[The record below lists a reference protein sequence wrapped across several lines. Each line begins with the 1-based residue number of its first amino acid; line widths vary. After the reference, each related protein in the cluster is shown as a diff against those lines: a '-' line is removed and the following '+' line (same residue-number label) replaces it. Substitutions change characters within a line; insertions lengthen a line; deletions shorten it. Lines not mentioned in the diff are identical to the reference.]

1 MVPFA
6 FPRRIFA
13 PMTTTPTLAQRDQQH
28 IWHPY
33 TQMQTAGEH
42 IAIVSGNGAE
52 LTSDAG
58 KTYIDA
64 ISSWWTNLHGHGH
77 PHIAQRIGQQALQLE
92 QVIFAG
98 FTHAPAVEL
107 AEKLLALLPSN
118 QNRVFY
124 SDNGSTANE
133 VAIKMALQFWYNH
146 GQERQT
152 IIAFRDSYHG
162 DTFGAMSISARS
174 AFTLPFADLLFR
186 VEFVDVPVPGQEE
199 ETLTQ
204 LEGLLRR
211 GNVAAFIGEPLLL
224 GTAGMV
230 MYTAEVLD
238 SIIALCHKYDT
249 LVILDE
255 VLTGFGRTG
264 KMFASDYLTAQPDIM
279 CFSKGLTGGFL
290 PMGITTSTE
299 EIYEAFLSDDKMKT
313 FFHGHSYTAN
323 PLGCAAGLA
332 SLEVFEQENTLT
344 KITHIN
350 TRHEAFSE
358 RLVQHAEVSGIRV
371 LGTVIAFEVGGGTSY
386 FHNLRD
392 KMYDYF
398 IAHGVVLRPLGN
410 TVYILPPYCIT
421 DAQLD
426 AVYAAIEGMLVEI
439 TG

>member
-1 MVPFA
+1 
-6 FPRRIFA
+6 
-13 PMTTTPTLAQRDQQH
+13 MTTLSQRDQRH

-33 TQMQTAGEH
+33 TQMQTAGEP
-42 IAIVSGNGAE
+42 IAIVSGKGAE

-58 KTYIDA
+58 DTYVDA

-77 PHIAQRIGQQALQLE
+77 PHIAARIAHQAATLE

-107 AEKLLALLPSN
+107 AEKLLALLPDN

-133 VAIKMALQFWYNH
+133 VAIKMAMQYWYNL
-146 GQERQT
+146 GEERHT

-162 DTFGAMSISARS
+162 DTFGAMSISSRS
-174 AFTLPFADLLFR
+174 AFTLPFVDLLFR

-199 ETLTQ
+199 ETLNQ

-211 GNVAAFIGEPLLL
+211 GNVASFIGEPLLL
-224 GTAGMV
+224 GTAGMM

-238 SIIALCHKYDT
+238 SIISLCHKYDT

-290 PMGITTSTE
+290 PMGITAATE
-299 EIYEAFLSDDKMKT
+299 VIYEAFLSDDKMKT

-332 SLEVFEQENTLT
+332 SLEVFKQENTLS
-344 KITHIN
+344 KIAHIQA
-350 TRHEAFSE
+350 RHDAFAE
-358 RLVQHAEVSGIRV
+358 RLVAHPQTSGIRV
-371 LGTVIAFEVGGGTSY
+371 LGTVLAFEVGGGTSY

-398 IAHGVVLRPLGN
+398 IQQGVLLRPLGN

-426 AVYAAIEGMLVEI
+426 AVYAAIEGMLGEL
-439 TG
+439 TNWQ